1 MMMNLYRK
9 QHGLSM
15 IELMVAMAL
24 SLILMAG
31 VLQIF
36 ISNKKSFEIT
46 RDLSDVQ
53 ENGRLGLTF
62 IGESIRNADHWGA
75 LEGGDLS
82 NGASVDSVTSGTC
95 NSAWILDSEVA
106 IQGFEGGA
114 TAPVDCIQNA
124 IDNYVPDTDVLV
136 LRYADGRSMVPE
148 TDVAGLAT
156 AGANNVYVRVLTAE
170 QGRIFNGSDA
180 ANAVTAIPADVAVL
194 TFPFITELYYVRRC
208 SIRNGAVCDDDLD
221 NTPSLVRMTLNAN
234 SFQEQTL
241 VEGVEQLQFE
251 YGVDTDDVDKA
262 LIVDSFVTADDAQ
275 FGDITGWEDVLSV
288 RMSLVA
294 RATQLDIQVDDGKTY
309 ELAGSFDH
317 TAASALRQF
326 RRKQY
331 NREINLRNRSRL

>member
-75 LEGGDLS
+75 IEGKDLS
-82 NGASVDSVTSGTC
+82 NGAAVTGVDTTC
-95 NSAWILDSEVA
+95 DSAWILNTDVA
-106 IQGFEGGA
+106 IQGFEGA
-114 TAPVDCIQNA
+114 ANAPIDCIQNA
-124 IDNYVPDTDVLV
+124 TTNYLANTDVLV
-136 LRYADGRSMVPE
+136 VRYADGREMVAE
-148 TDVAGLAT
+148 TDVAGLAVS
-156 AGANNVYVRVLTAE
+156 AANSVYTRVLTAE
-170 QGRIFNGSDA
+170 QGRVFNGADVA
-180 ANAVTAIPADVAVL
+180 AALAAIPTDVAVL
-194 TFPFITELYYVRRC
+194 TFPFTTELYYVRRC
-208 SIRNGAVCDDDLD
+208 SITNGGVCDADLD
-221 NTPSLVRMTLNAN
+221 DTPTLVRMTLNGN
-234 SFQEQTL
+234 QFEEQTL

-251 YGVDTDDVDKA
+251 YGIDTDDTDSA
-262 LIVDSFVTADDAQ
+262 LITDTYVTAGTAPLNTED
-275 FGDITGWEDVLSV
+275 GWNDVLSV

-309 ELAGSFDH
+309 ELAGNFDH
-317 TAASALRQF
+317 TADPALRQF